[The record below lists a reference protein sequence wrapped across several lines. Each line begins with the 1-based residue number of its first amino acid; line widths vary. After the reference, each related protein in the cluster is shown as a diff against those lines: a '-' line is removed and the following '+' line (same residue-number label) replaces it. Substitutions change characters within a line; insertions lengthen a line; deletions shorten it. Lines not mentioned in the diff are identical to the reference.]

1 MTKGTGKMSRQANQ
15 AKKRNRSIRPST
27 MSSWKS
33 KKMQP
38 PNKSKKL
45 LGKEHLK
52 NTLTKEETL
61 IDLNN

>member
-45 LGKEHLK
+45 LGKEHFMMSMDK
-52 NTLTKEETL
+52 RE
-61 IDLNN
+61 